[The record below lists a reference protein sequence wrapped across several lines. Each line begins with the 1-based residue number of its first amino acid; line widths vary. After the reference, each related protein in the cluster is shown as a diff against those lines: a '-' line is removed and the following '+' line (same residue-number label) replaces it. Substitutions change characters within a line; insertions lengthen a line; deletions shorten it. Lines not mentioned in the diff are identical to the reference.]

1 MIQRWAFVSLLTLS
15 AMAMAGNAPLAA
27 TFGQG
32 VASNEQGRRAEFNY
46 EVVKVLVDGQPQN
59 RGRFQF
65 ATISQS
71 PAGRAQ
77 IRLDRVTEFATQD
90 NLIEFSGQAEFSGPG
105 RLMRWTPNGMQSV
118 NGRVVVRVTDRS
130 NPDPG
135 TPPNP
140 DRPRD
145 SISVRFVIPSA
156 SGSAPN
162 VAFEFAGRVDRGNIV
177 VRTATPPSAPAP

>member
-15 AMAMAGNAPLAA
+15 AMAMAQNAPLAA

-65 ATISQS
+65 ATVSQE

-77 IRLDRVTEFATQD
+77 IRMERVLEFATQG
-90 NLIEFSGQAEFSGPG
+90 NQAEFSGPG
-105 RLMRWTPNGMQSV
+105 KLMRWTPNGMRSV
-118 NGRVVVRVTDRS
+118 NGRVVVRVTDRW
-130 NPDPG
+130 NPEPG
-135 TPPNP
+135 TPPNG

-145 SISVRFVIPSA
+145 SISVRFVIPTPGS
-156 SGSAPN
+156 SAPN
-162 VAFEFAGRVDRGNIV
+162 VAFGFAGRVDRGNLV